1 MSIAP
6 GRPLPGTLRLVFVA
20 LFGPL
25 SFLFGAIALTNSV
38 DLLSSVGVDLGSW
51 SSGNVGYVE
60 GVLASVGW
68 GPELAPWIVL
78 GATVMEAV
86 AAVGYGVAAALLILG
101 RPGVRGPV
109 RVATAGAFFT
119 WIGLAFGAEAFI
131 VYEMVDWTK
140 YLVAAG
146 LSAGGWIAAELF
158 LADGEPGR

>member
-1 MSIAP
+1 MSITPA
-6 GRPLPGTLRLVFVA
+6 RPLPGTLRLVFIA

-38 DLLSSVGVDLGSW
+38 DLLESVGVDLGSW
-51 SSGNVGYVE
+51 SSNNVEYVE
-60 GVLASVGW
+60 SVLASVGW
-68 GPELAPWIVL
+68 GPGPAPWIVL
-78 GATVMEAV
+78 GATAMEAV
-86 AAVGYGVAAALLILG
+86 AAIGYGIAAALLILG

-146 LSAGGWIAAELF
+146 LSAAGWIAAELF
-158 LADGEPGR
+158 LAERATDG